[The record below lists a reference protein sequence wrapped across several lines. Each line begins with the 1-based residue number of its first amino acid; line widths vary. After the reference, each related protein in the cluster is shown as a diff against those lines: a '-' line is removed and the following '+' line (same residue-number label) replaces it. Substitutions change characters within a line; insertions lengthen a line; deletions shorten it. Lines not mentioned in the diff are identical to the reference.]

1 MTTRPTLL
9 GYVRADALSC
19 AEELAAATD
28 SLVAFASAEGF
39 TLGTVYT
46 ERDAAESAAFH
57 ALLDEV
63 KRSDVR
69 AVVVPTM
76 NHLGLGPPVPRQ
88 RCGSTS
94 SSTRR
99 TSGRPTRDNSTQ
111 ASGADVLTPASASV
125 PLSTSTAAPGMPGR

>member
-1 MTTRPTLL
+1 MTTRPTVL

-28 SLVAFASAEGF
+28 AIAAFASAEGF

-63 KRSDVR
+63 KRTDVR

-76 NHLGLGPPVPRQ
+76 HHLGSVG
-88 RCGSTS
+88 
-94 SSTRR
+94 
-99 TSGRPTRDNSTQ
+99 
-111 ASGADVLTPASASV
+111 TPAAMRQHLEFHQAHVLAVDS
-125 PLSTSTAAPGMPGR
+125 R

>member
-1 MTTRPTLL
+1 VTTRPTLL

-28 SLVAFASAEGF
+28 SLAAFASTEGY

-69 AVVVPTM
+69 AVVVPTLQ
-76 NHLGLGPPVPRQ
+76 HLGAVRTPNGMQQHLEFHQANVLAVD
-88 RCGSTS
+88 
-94 SSTRR
+94 TR
-99 TSGRPTRDNSTQ
+99 
-111 ASGADVLTPASASV
+111 
-125 PLSTSTAAPGMPGR
+125 

>member
-28 SLVAFASAEGF
+28 SLAVFASAEGF

-63 KRSDVR
+63 KRSEVR

-76 NHLGLGPPVPRQ
+76 NHLGLGDP
-88 RCGSTS
+88 G
-94 SSTRR
+94 
-99 TSGRPTRDNSTQ
+99 G
-111 ASGADVLTPASASV
+111 TPAAMRQHLEFHQAQV
-125 PLSTSTAAPGMPGR
+125 WAVHPG

>member
-57 ALLDEV
+57 ALLEEV
-63 KRSDVR
+63 RRSDVR

-76 NHLGLGPPVPRQ
+76 NHLGPVEAPAAMRQ
-88 RCGSTS
+88 HLEFH
-94 SSTRR
+94 
-99 TSGRPTRDNSTQ
+99 Q
-111 ASGADVLTPASASV
+111 AQAWAVDSRITTP
-125 PLSTSTAAPGMPGR
+125 

>member
-1 MTTRPTLL
+1 MTVRPTLL

-28 SLVAFASAEGF
+28 ALVAFASAEGY

-63 KRSDVR
+63 RRTDVR

-76 NHLGLGPPVPRQ
+76 QHLGAVGPSGALPALEVHQ
-88 RCGSTS
+88 AQAWAA
-94 SSTRR
+94 STR
-99 TSGRPTRDNSTQ
+99 
-111 ASGADVLTPASASV
+111 
-125 PLSTSTAAPGMPGR
+125 

>member
-9 GYVRADALSC
+9 GYLRADALSC

-28 SLVAFASAEGF
+28 SLALFASAEGF

-46 ERDAAESAAFH
+46 ERDTAESAAFH

-63 KRSDVR
+63 KRSGVR

-76 NHLGLGPPVPRQ
+76 NHLGAG
-88 RCGSTS
+88 GTGG
-94 SSTRR
+94 T
-99 TSGRPTRDNSTQ
+99 PTAMREHLEFHQ
-111 ASGADVLTPASASV
+111 AHVLTVDSRATTP
-125 PLSTSTAAPGMPGR
+125 

>member
-28 SLVAFASAEGF
+28 SLALFASTEGY

-57 ALLDEV
+57 ALLDEA
-63 KRSDVR
+63 KRTDVR
-69 AVVVPTM
+69 AVVVPTLQ
-76 NHLGLGPPVPRQ
+76 HLGPVGPPAGMQ
-88 RCGSTS
+88 QQLEFH
-94 SSTRR
+94 
-99 TSGRPTRDNSTQ
+99 Q
-111 ASGADVLTPASASV
+111 AHVWAVDS
-125 PLSTSTAAPGMPGR
+125 R

>member
-28 SLVAFASAEGF
+28 SLALFASTEGY

-57 ALLDEV
+57 ALLDEA
-63 KRSDVR
+63 KRTDVR
-69 AVVVPTM
+69 AVVVPTLQ
-76 NHLGLGPPVPRQ
+76 HLGAVG
-88 RCGSTS
+88 GM
-94 SSTRR
+94 
-99 TSGRPTRDNSTQ
+99 RPQLEFHQ
-111 ASGADVLTPASASV
+111 AHAADS
-125 PLSTSTAAPGMPGR
+125 R

>member
-19 AEELAAATD
+19 AEELAAATN
-28 SLVAFASAEGF
+28 SLAAFASAEGF

-63 KRSDVR
+63 KRTDVR
-69 AVVVPTM
+69 AVVVPTLQ
-76 NHLGLGPPVPRQ
+76 HLGANGAPVGMQ
-88 RCGSTS
+88 Q
-94 SSTRR
+94 
-99 TSGRPTRDNSTQ
+99 DLEFHQAHVWAVNS
-111 ASGADVLTPASASV
+111 
-125 PLSTSTAAPGMPGR
+125 R

>member
-57 ALLDEV
+57 ALLEEV
-63 KRSDVR
+63 KRSGVR

-76 NHLGLGPPVPRQ
+76 NHLGPDGVD
-88 RCGSTS
+88 G
-94 SSTRR
+94 
-99 TSGRPTRDNSTQ
+99 
-111 ASGADVLTPASASV
+111 TPATMRQDLEVHQAHV
-125 PLSTSTAAPGMPGR
+125 LAVDAG

>member
-28 SLVAFASAEGF
+28 SLAVFASAEGF

-63 KRSDVR
+63 KRSEVR

-76 NHLGLGPPVPRQ
+76 NHLGFGDP
-88 RCGSTS
+88 G
-94 SSTRR
+94 
-99 TSGRPTRDNSTQ
+99 G
-111 ASGADVLTPASASV
+111 TPAAMRQHLEFHQAQV
-125 PLSTSTAAPGMPGR
+125 WAVQPG

>member
-28 SLVAFASAEGF
+28 SLVVFASAQGF

-57 ALLDEV
+57 ALLEEV
-63 KRSDVR
+63 KRTDVR

-76 NHLGLGPPVPRQ
+76 NHLGSVETPAAMRQ
-88 RCGSTS
+88 HLEFH
-94 SSTRR
+94 
-99 TSGRPTRDNSTQ
+99 Q
-111 ASGADVLTPASASV
+111 ADVWAVDT
-125 PLSTSTAAPGMPGR
+125 R

>member
-1 MTTRPTLL
+1 MTTRPTVL
-9 GYVRADALSC
+9 GYVRADALNC

-57 ALLDEV
+57 AMLEEV
-63 KRSDVR
+63 KRSGDR

-76 NHLGLGPPVPRQ
+76 NHLGAVG
-88 RCGSTS
+88 T
-94 SSTRR
+94 
-99 TSGRPTRDNSTQ
+99 PTAMQQHLEFHQ
-111 ASGADVLTPASASV
+111 AQVWTVDS
-125 PLSTSTAAPGMPGR
+125 R

>member
-46 ERDAAESAAFH
+46 ERDAAESAAFN
-57 ALLDEV
+57 ALLEEV
-63 KRSDVR
+63 KRTEVR

-76 NHLGLGPPVPRQ
+76 NHLGSVGTPTAMRQ
-88 RCGSTS
+88 HLEFHQAHVWAVD
-94 SSTRR
+94 TR
-99 TSGRPTRDNSTQ
+99 
-111 ASGADVLTPASASV
+111 
-125 PLSTSTAAPGMPGR
+125 

>member
-28 SLVAFASAEGF
+28 SLIAFASAEGY

-57 ALLDEV
+57 ALLNEV
-63 KRSDVR
+63 KRSDVH

-76 NHLGLGPPVPRQ
+76 NHLGFGDRA
-88 RCGSTS
+88 GST
-94 SSTRR
+94 TALRQHLEFH
-99 TSGRPTRDNSTQ
+99 Q
-111 ASGADVLTPASASV
+111 ATVWAADS
-125 PLSTSTAAPGMPGR
+125 R

>member
-28 SLVAFASAEGF
+28 ALVAFASAEGF

-46 ERDAAESAAFH
+46 ERDSAESAAFN
-57 ALLDEV
+57 ALLEEV

-76 NHLGLGPPVPRQ
+76 NHLGTVDTSAATRQ
-88 RCGSTS
+88 HLEFH
-94 SSTRR
+94 
-99 TSGRPTRDNSTQ
+99 Q
-111 ASGADVLTPASASV
+111 AQYWAVES
-125 PLSTSTAAPGMPGR
+125 R

>member
-9 GYVRADALSC
+9 GYVRADALNC

-46 ERDAAESAAFH
+46 ERDSAESAAFH

-63 KRSDVR
+63 KRSDVH

-76 NHLGLGPPVPRQ
+76 SHLGF
-88 RCGSTS
+88 GST
-94 SSTRR
+94 
-99 TSGRPTRDNSTQ
+99 G
-111 ASGADVLTPASASV
+111 GTPAAMRQHLEFHQAHV
-125 PLSTSTAAPGMPGR
+125 WAADSR

>member
-28 SLVAFASAEGF
+28 SLAAFASAEGF

-46 ERDAAESAAFH
+46 ERDSAESAAFH
-57 ALLDEV
+57 ALLQEV
-63 KRSDVR
+63 RRSEVR

-76 NHLGLGPPVPRQ
+76 NHLGVG
-88 RCGSTS
+88 
-94 SSTRR
+94 
-99 TSGRPTRDNSTQ
+99 
-111 ASGADVLTPASASV
+111 TPAAMRQHLEFHQAQV
-125 PLSTSTAAPGMPGR
+125 WAVDSTVTTP

>member
-63 KRSDVR
+63 KRTDVR

-76 NHLGLGPPVPRQ
+76 QHLGAVGPSRLHGQ
-88 RCGSTS
+88 LEFHQAGIWAAG
-94 SSTRR
+94 TR
-99 TSGRPTRDNSTQ
+99 
-111 ASGADVLTPASASV
+111 
-125 PLSTSTAAPGMPGR
+125 

>member
-28 SLVAFASAEGF
+28 SLAAFASAEGF

-76 NHLGLGPPVPRQ
+76 NHLGVDDGAPAAMRQ
-88 RCGSTS
+88 RLEFH
-94 SSTRR
+94 
-99 TSGRPTRDNSTQ
+99 Q
-111 ASGADVLTPASASV
+111 AQVWAVDSIVTTP
-125 PLSTSTAAPGMPGR
+125 

>member
-28 SLVAFASAEGF
+28 SLAAFASAEGF

-46 ERDAAESAAFH
+46 ERDSAESAAFH
-57 ALLDEV
+57 ALLEEV
-63 KRSDVR
+63 RRSQVR

-76 NHLGLGPPVPRQ
+76 NHLGIGAPAAMRQ
-88 RCGSTS
+88 HLEFH
-94 SSTRR
+94 
-99 TSGRPTRDNSTQ
+99 Q
-111 ASGADVLTPASASV
+111 AQVWAVDSVVTTP
-125 PLSTSTAAPGMPGR
+125 

>member
-28 SLVAFASAEGF
+28 SLIAFASAEGF

-46 ERDAAESAAFH
+46 ERDSAESAAFH

-63 KRSDVR
+63 KRSDVH

-76 NHLGLGPPVPRQ
+76 NHLGF
-88 RCGSTS
+88 GST
-94 SSTRR
+94 
-99 TSGRPTRDNSTQ
+99 G
-111 ASGADVLTPASASV
+111 GTPAALRQHLEFHQAHV
-125 PLSTSTAAPGMPGR
+125 WAADSR

>member
-19 AEELAAATD
+19 AEELAEATD

-76 NHLGLGPPVPRQ
+76 NHLGVDNGAPAALRQ
-88 RCGSTS
+88 HLEFH
-94 SSTRR
+94 
-99 TSGRPTRDNSTQ
+99 Q
-111 ASGADVLTPASASV
+111 AQVWAVDSVVTTP
-125 PLSTSTAAPGMPGR
+125 

>member
-46 ERDAAESAAFH
+46 ERDAAQSTAFH
-57 ALLDEV
+57 ALLEEA
-63 KRSDVR
+63 KRTEVR
-69 AVVVPTM
+69 AIVVPTM
-76 NHLGLGPPVPRQ
+76 NHLGWVGAPAAMGQHLEFH
-88 RCGSTS
+88 
-94 SSTRR
+94 
-99 TSGRPTRDNSTQ
+99 Q
-111 ASGADVLTPASASV
+111 ANLV
-125 PLSTSTAAPGMPGR
+125 R

>member
-46 ERDAAESAAFH
+46 ERDAAESAAFY

-63 KRSDVR
+63 KRTDVR

-76 NHLGLGPPVPRQ
+76 NHLGSVG
-88 RCGSTS
+88 
-94 SSTRR
+94 
-99 TSGRPTRDNSTQ
+99 
-111 ASGADVLTPASASV
+111 TPAAMRQHLEFHQANVRAVDS
-125 PLSTSTAAPGMPGR
+125 R

>member
-46 ERDAAESAAFH
+46 ERDSAESAAFH

-63 KRSDVR
+63 KRSDVH

-76 NHLGLGPPVPRQ
+76 NHLGLG
-88 RCGSTS
+88 S
-94 SSTRR
+94 
-99 TSGRPTRDNSTQ
+99 
-111 ASGADVLTPASASV
+111 TPAAMRQHLEFHQAHV
-125 PLSTSTAAPGMPGR
+125 WAADSR

>member
-28 SLVAFASAEGF
+28 SLAAFASAEGF

-46 ERDAAESAAFH
+46 ERDAAESAAFN
-57 ALLDEV
+57 ALLEEV
-63 KRSDVR
+63 KRSGVR

-76 NHLGLGPPVPRQ
+76 NHLGSVGTPTAMRQ
-88 RCGSTS
+88 HLEFH
-94 SSTRR
+94 
-99 TSGRPTRDNSTQ
+99 Q
-111 ASGADVLTPASASV
+111 ASVWAVDAG
-125 PLSTSTAAPGMPGR
+125 

>member
-19 AEELAAATD
+19 AEELAAATN
-28 SLVAFASAEGF
+28 SLAVFASAEGF

-69 AVVVPTM
+69 AVVVPTLQ
-76 NHLGLGPPVPRQ
+76 HLGANGAPVGMQ
-88 RCGSTS
+88 RDLESH
-94 SSTRR
+94 
-99 TSGRPTRDNSTQ
+99 Q
-111 ASGADVLTPASASV
+111 AHVWAVDA
-125 PLSTSTAAPGMPGR
+125 R